1 MFRKLLVPL
10 LVLAM
15 GAPAVRAAP
24 LFDVMVLFD
33 GSGSI
38 GAPDFE
44 TQRTAIQQFLDGFAI
59 GPAANRF
66 GLVQFGSSA
75 NLVNALSGDA
85 AQLSNA
91 LSGAVQDLGQTNHA
105 AAFGEAAS
113 QFALNGRT
121 GVQQV
126 VVLLTDGTPNL
137 PAPGSPLAAAIAA
150 AQDLLSD
157 GALIYSVGVGNL
169 IDPFTLEAYSSAP
182 SVEYVFSAADFSGIA
197 GALADIAGSLNSI
210 ADPEV
215 AVPAPATPVLMGF
228 GLAALAFA
236 RRRMR
241 RRKASA

>member
-59 GPAANRF
+59 GNSANRF
-66 GLVQFGSSA
+66 GLVQFGNSA
-75 NLVNALSGDA
+75 SVVSGLSGDA

-91 LSGAVQDLGQTNHA
+91 LSSVVQDLGQTNHA
-105 AAFGEAAS
+105 AAFGEAAN

-126 VVLLTDGTPNL
+126 VVLLTDGTPNEPL
-137 PAPGSPLAAAIAA
+137 GGSPLVSAIAA
-150 AQDLLSD
+150 ADALKTD
-157 GALIYSVGVGNL
+157 GALVFAVDIGNL
-169 IDPFTLEAYSSAP
+169 VGPATLGLYSSAP
-182 SVEYVFSAADFSGIA
+182 SGDYVFSVADFSALG
-197 GALADIAGSLNSI
+197 GALADVAGTLNSI

-215 AVPAPATPVLMGF
+215 AVPAPATLAIAGF
-228 GLAALAFA
+228 GLAALVIA
-236 RRRMR
+236 RRRAR
-241 RRKASA
+241 RQAA